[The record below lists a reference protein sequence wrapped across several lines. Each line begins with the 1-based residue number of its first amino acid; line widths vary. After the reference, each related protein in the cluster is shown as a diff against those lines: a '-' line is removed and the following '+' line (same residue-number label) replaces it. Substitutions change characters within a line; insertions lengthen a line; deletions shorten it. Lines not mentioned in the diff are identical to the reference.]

1 MSATDADHDDHAE
14 PTTDHAGWTAELEL
28 RGHIRSQFPEADK
41 GTRPYPAKPDPA
53 RAEYFDP
60 DGTHAG
66 YCDNDALRQIDG
78 IEVYDDR
85 IILPFDTCRRLEDD
99 ADSDG
104 PDEFSTFIWRVM
116 DKMRIMEDEHLGK
129 TKWARGGFRQWD
141 SGYSETH
148 DPDETDP
155 RPIYARLPRDHR
167 KNALQQLYERRRRDG
182 RTLLCIIIARDA
194 ATGTGKTTLA
204 CQLARDWDTH
214 GWTADRATLDPG
226 TYIEQYID
234 DDTPS
239 QSVLLLDEAEQ
250 AADNRRSMSGQNVK
264 LSHLWATMRFREIY
278 SIITLPSA
286 SMLDKRLKELADLNI
301 VVHNRG
307 TAVAYKTKID
317 DHTGEYRA
325 KRLCRL
331 RWDPMDDDP
340 EYQKLTD
347 KKAKRMKNYAQT
359 FAYGDDQ
366 DDDQPDPKEAKRDYR
381 RQVIERMSAGGWTQQ
396 EIADALPDIGNRS
409 TISKILNS
417 QRPVPSVS
425 QGNQTVRPGRPA
437 RSRRT
442 PARTAP
448 KLSDS
453 LPHFSDSPTSCSTH
467 HASCSTSAAAS

>member
-1 MSATDADHDDHAE
+1 MSTTDATADDHDE
-14 PTTDHAGWTAELEL
+14 PTTDQAGWTAEVEL
-28 RGHIRSQFPEADK
+28 RGHVRSKFPEADK
-41 GTRPYPAKPDPA
+41 DTRPYPAKPDPA

-60 DGTHAG
+60 DDTHAD

-85 IILPFDTCRRLEDD
+85 IILPLETCRRLEDD
-99 ADSDG
+99 ANSDG
-104 PDEFSTFIWRVM
+104 PDEFSMLMWRVM
-116 DKMRIMEDEHLGK
+116 DKMRIMERN
-129 TKWARGGFRQWD
+129 ARNGTRWE
-141 SGYSETH
+141 SGTFEFSDYDGNTAH
-148 DPDETDP
+148 DINDTDP
-155 RPIYARLPRDHR
+155 RPIYARLPKDHR
-167 KNALQQLYERRRRDG
+167 KNALQKLYERRRRDG

-204 CQLARDWDTH
+204 CQLAREWDTH

-226 TYIEQYID
+226 EYIERYTD

-286 SMLDKRLKELADLNI
+286 SMLDKRLKELADVKI

-317 DHTGEYRA
+317 DHDGSYRA

-347 KKAKRMKNYAQT
+347 KKARRMKNYAET
-359 FAYGDDQ
+359 FAYGGDNDS
-366 DDDQPDPKEAKRDYR
+366 DDDRPDPKEAKRDYR

-396 EIADALPDIGNRS
+396 EIADALPDITNRS

-417 QRPVPSVS
+417 
-425 QGNQTVRPGRPA
+425 
-437 RSRRT
+437 
-442 PARTAP
+442 
-448 KLSDS
+448 
-453 LPHFSDSPTSCSTH
+453 
-467 HASCSTSAAAS
+467 